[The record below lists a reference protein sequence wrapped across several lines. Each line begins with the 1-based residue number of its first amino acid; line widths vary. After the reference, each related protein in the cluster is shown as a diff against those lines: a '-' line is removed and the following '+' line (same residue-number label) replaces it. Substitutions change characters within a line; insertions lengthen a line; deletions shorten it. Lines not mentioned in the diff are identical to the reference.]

1 MTRTIVAALVVLV
14 ALALVTRITGTGP
27 RHPTAETVY
36 TAAQV
41 RAGLRHNPRAWVGH
55 TVLIRGL
62 LAAATGAS
70 TTPSVPPIAVLID
83 VPPLPRGVSAL
94 QLRILI
100 YDYSGIAAQ
109 PTTTLLLRPAP
120 PNPLL
125 ALLRQIPVV
134 TCLLPPSERS
144 DGGEVRVYRVVL
156 LPPRRSCPQKG
167 LCYDGVLM
175 GTASSAPLKSTRS
188 APMQG

>member
-1 MTRTIVAALVVLV
+1 MTRKIVAALAVLV
-14 ALALVTRITGTGP
+14 ALALVARMVGTRPGSP
-27 RHPTAETVY
+27 AVETVY

-62 LAAATGAS
+62 LATASGAS

-83 VPPLPRGVSAL
+83 VPRLPRGVSAL
-94 QLRILI
+94 QLRILV
-100 YDYSGIAAQ
+100 YDRYGIAAQ
-109 PTTTLLLRPAP
+109 PTTTLLLRPAL

-134 TCLLPPSERS
+134 TRLLPLSERI

-156 LPPRRSCPQKG
+156 LSPRHSCLQKG

-175 GTASSAPLKSTRS
+175 GAASSAR
-188 APMQG
+188 

>member
-1 MTRTIVAALVVLV
+1 MTRKIVAALVVLV
-14 ALALVTRITGTGP
+14 ALALVERITGTGP
-27 RHPTAETVY
+27 RHSSMETVY

-41 RAGLRHNPRAWVGH
+41 RAGLGHNPRAWVGH
-55 TVLIRGL
+55 AVLIRSL
-62 LAAATGAS
+62 LATASGAS
-70 TTPSVPPIAVLID
+70 ATASVPPIAVLID
-83 VPPLPRGVSAL
+83 VPRLPQGVSAL

-100 YDYSGIAAQ
+100 YDYYGITAQ

-125 ALLRQIPVV
+125 ALLRRIPVV
-134 TCLLPPSERS
+134 TRLLPLSERI

-156 LPPRRSCPQKG
+156 LPPRHSCPQKG

-175 GTASSAPLKSTRS
+175 GAASAAR
-188 APMQG
+188 